1 MSMNNTWTRTI
12 PSYLL
17 AIMIKGA
24 TPART
29 GTLMAVGSM
38 TCVQIGLALS
48 VPLFGQLGPLGTVWL
63 RLAWASV
70 ILVVA
75 VRPRPWRFRRRI
87 LLAAIALGVVT
98 GGVTMLFM
106 AAIAR
111 MPLGT
116 ASALEFLGPLGVAV
130 ARGHGRRRLLWPGL
144 AAAGVLVLTHPW
156 QGGAGNGQEPLG
168 IVFALGAAA
177 CWAAYILLTQAV
189 GDEVAGLEGLA
200 VSIPVAALVSTPFA
214 VPEIGRALTP
224 HLLLIG
230 LGLALLLPVI
240 PFGLEMYALR
250 RLTTAAFGTLMCL
263 EPALALLAGLVLLG
277 QVPGLSALAGV
288 ALVVA
293 AGLGAVRTGARQDET
308 HVRIESERVGVPA
321 VYIGGAM
328 SEEMTPQENPAK
340 DPEDWVTG
348 DEPMTSPQ
356 RSYLQT
362 LAREA
367 GRDVDL
373 DALSKADA
381 SRLIDE
387 LQVVSGRGTGT
398 ASRVG

>member
-1 MSMNNTWTRTI
+1 MW
-12 PSYLL
+12 SYLL
-17 AIMIKGA
+17 AIVTKSV

-63 RLAWASV
+63 RLAWAAL
-70 ILVVA
+70 ILLVA
-75 VRPRPWRFRRRI
+75 VRPRPWRFRRPI

-106 AAIAR
+106 AAVAR

-144 AAAGVLVLTHPW
+144 AAVGVLVLTHPW
-156 QGGAGNGQEPLG
+156 QGGGSPLG

-189 GDEVAGLEGLA
+189 GDEVAGLAGLA

-214 VPEIGRALTP
+214 ATEIGKALTP
-224 HLLLIG
+224 HLLLVG

-240 PFGLEMYALR
+240 PFALEMYALR

-277 QVPGLSALAGV
+277 QVPQVWALAGV

-293 AGLGAVRTGARQDET
+293 AGLGAERAGARPDET
-308 HVRIESERVGVPA
+308 HVRIGSERVGVA
-321 VYIGGAM
+321 ATYTGGAM
-328 SEEMTPQENPAK
+328 TEEMTPQENPAK

-348 DEPMTSPQ
+348 DEPMTGPQ
-356 RSYLQT
+356 KSYLHT

-367 GRDVDL
+367 GREVDL

-381 SRLIDE
+381 SKLIDE
-387 LQVVSGRGTGT
+387 LQVVSGRGPGT
-398 ASRVG
+398 ASRAS